1 MCIWKSIVHTQQ
13 IHLTAGIHV
22 SKFQNVAHVRK
33 ENARIVNA
41 KFIANNLFYMYYMSI
56 KYIRLTKNIST
67 NDQFTMVLKSVIL
80 FYNLIFKNQ

>member
-1 MCIWKSIVHTQQ
+1 M
-13 IHLTAGIHV
+13 
-22 SKFQNVAHVRK
+22 AHVRK

>member
-13 IHLTAGIHV
+13 IHLTAEIHV